1 MEAYDWVFLG
11 IAVGAFFATG
21 IYIITDI
28 ISTAVQRRIDKI
40 ESIHQELIALK
51 WQVKGMRDG

>member
-1 MEAYDWVFLG
+1 MESYDWVFLG
-11 IAVGAFFATG
+11 ITAGVFFATG

-28 ISTAVQRRIDKI
+28 ISTAMQRRIDKI